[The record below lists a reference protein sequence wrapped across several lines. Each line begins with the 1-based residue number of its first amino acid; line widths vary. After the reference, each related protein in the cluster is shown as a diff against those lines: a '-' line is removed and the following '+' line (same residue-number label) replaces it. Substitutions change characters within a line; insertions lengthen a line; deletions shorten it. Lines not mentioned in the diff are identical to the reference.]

1 MQGQTNY
8 SGVNNDMPEENQL
21 ETNPQS
27 SSKTKFII
35 GGLLI
40 VAAIIY
46 LIASSTSKSA
56 QYFLTVEE
64 TLQKSAA
71 GELDGRNLRISGAVI
86 GDTIQYDSETL
97 KLTFT
102 IAHVPGDNKEI
113 KAEGGLAAVLHNAV
127 SDPDRP
133 RLQVIYEGPLPDLL
147 QNEAQAII
155 TGYLQEDGVF
165 YADELLL
172 KCPTKYEE
180 AVPGQAG
187 G

>member
-1 MQGQTNY
+1 MA
-8 SGVNNDMPEENQL
+8 EINQF
-21 ETNPQS
+21 ESNPQS
-27 SSKTKFII
+27 GSKAKFIV
-35 GGLLI
+35 GGLVI

-46 LIASSTSKSA
+46 LIASSAAANA

-64 TLQKSAA
+64 TLEKSDA

-86 GDTIQYDSETL
+86 GDTIQYDSKTL

-102 IAHVPGDNKEI
+102 IAHVPGNNKEI
-113 KAEGGLAAVLHNAV
+113 EAEGGLAAVLHNAV

-133 RLQVIYEGPLPDLL
+133 RLQVVHEGPMPDLL

-155 TGYLQEDGVF
+155 TGYLRENGVF
-165 YADELLL
+165 YAEELLL

-180 AVPGQAG
+180 SVPDQTE
-187 G
+187 